1 MVRRAR
7 ILGVPKPDMGQPRV
21 RLAPRTPATLRRH
34 HNPQVHRACQYPH
47 QRTRRTRHTRHHL
60 RQQRQPRPSIL
71 RRHNRPVRR
80 HQHRPPGDIRRAHRR
95 RRKRTL
101 ETRVDREGPAIQ
113 LPAHSPNRSLH
124 RPRHVHETQQL
135 RDRHR
140 GRRSRHAP
148 RARLRPCRRVRQAHP
163 PGLGDAQ
170 RPPIRQVRR
179 HPHHRR
185 GQRGRR
191 PRQVHPQGRR
201 PPHAA
206 LQGHQ
211 GPERQ
216 AHPGRTRRRP
226 LRAKPAPYPDT
237 GAASTT

>member
-7 ILGVPKPDMGQPRV
+7 ILGVPKPDMGQPRI
-21 RLAPRTPATLRRH
+21 RSAPRTPTPLSSH
-34 HNPQVHRACQYPH
+34 HNPQVHRACQNPH
-47 QRTRRTRHTRHHL
+47 QRPGRTRHTRHHI
-60 RQQRQPRPSIL
+60 RQQRQPRPGIL
-71 RRHNRPVRR
+71 RRHNRPIRR

-95 RRKRTL
+95 RRRRTL
-101 ETRVDREGPAIQ
+101 EARVDRKGPSLQ
-113 LPAHSPNRSLH
+113 LPAHRPHRSLH

-140 GRRSRHAP
+140 RRRSRHAP
-148 RARLRPCRRVRQAHP
+148 GARLRPCRRVRQAHP
-163 PGLGDAQ
+163 PGLGDAL

-185 GQRGRR
+185 GQRRRR

-201 PPHAA
+201 PPHPA

-216 AHPGRTRRRP
+216 AHQGRAGRRP
-226 LRAKPAPYPDT
+226 LRTEPAPYPDT